1 VAEGDS
7 AKDGACQCQGAAST
21 KPALLQPF
29 KVVVVGTEE
38 GLEATN
44 AAVRA
49 AVKALPHSL
58 VLEYQNNAVEPFVGS
73 IKVLSTVESMVALKA
88 RFTQP
93 ARLHHGRRDGLIA
106 QRQVWLMST
115 WAI

>member
-1 VAEGDS
+1 VAGEGADAS
-7 AKDGACQCQGAAST
+7 AKATSA

-49 AVKALPHSL
+49 AVKALPHSM

-73 IKVLSTVESMVALKA
+73 IKVLSTVDDMAALKA
-88 RFTQP
+88 RFTNL
-93 ARLHHGRRDGLIA
+93 RVFIMGGE
-106 QRQVWLMST
+106 MS
-115 WAI
+115 